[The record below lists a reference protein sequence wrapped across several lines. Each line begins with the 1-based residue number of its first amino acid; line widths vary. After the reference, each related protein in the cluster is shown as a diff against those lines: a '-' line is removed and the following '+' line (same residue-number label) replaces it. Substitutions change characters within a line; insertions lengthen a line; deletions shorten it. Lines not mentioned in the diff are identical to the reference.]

1 MPGAIIYRGPAEL
14 DGKPIVAIAVWS
26 SKNSKTG
33 DMLQT
38 YILRS
43 DIDPREAN
51 KYGEDYSICG
61 NCGHRGKPTLDPLKK
76 LADKRTCYVNMG
88 QGVLIVYRSFLAG
101 KYPDHTTRQQR
112 RAVGRGRKV
121 RIGTYGDGAAAPSYV
136 WDDLLFEADGHTA
149 YSHNGGDP
157 VRYMISADSLQQA
170 QQAWTSKYRTF
181 RVIRDVSELQ
191 RNEILC
197 PASKEAGYKATCQS
211 CLLCGGTSVQAK
223 SIAIPAHGSG
233 AVHFLDVETDRA
245 AHVALVEHWQRHGGM
260 TV

>member
-1 MPGAIIYRGPAEL
+1 MPGAIIYRGPSEI
-14 DGKPIVAIAVWS
+14 DGKPIVVIAVWS
-26 SKNSKTG
+26 SQNSKTG

-43 DIDPREAN
+43 DIDPRDAN
-51 KYGEDYSICG
+51 KSGEDYSICG
-61 NCGHRGKPTLDPLKK
+61 NCQHKGKPTLDPLKK

-101 KYPDHTTRQQR
+101 KYPVVSPRV
-112 RAVGRGRKV
+112 VGRGRKV
-121 RIGTYGDGAAAPSYV
+121 RIGTYGDGAAAPGYV
-136 WDDLLFEADGHTA
+136 WDDLLAEADGHTA

-157 VRYMISADSLQQA
+157 VRYMVSADSLEHA
-170 QQAWTSKYRTF
+170 QQAWASKYRTF
-181 RVIRDVSELQ
+181 RVVRSVE
-191 RNEILC
+191 EIDRKHEVLC

-233 AVHFLDVETDRA
+233 AVHF
-245 AHVALVEHWQRHGGM
+245 Q
-260 TV
+260 